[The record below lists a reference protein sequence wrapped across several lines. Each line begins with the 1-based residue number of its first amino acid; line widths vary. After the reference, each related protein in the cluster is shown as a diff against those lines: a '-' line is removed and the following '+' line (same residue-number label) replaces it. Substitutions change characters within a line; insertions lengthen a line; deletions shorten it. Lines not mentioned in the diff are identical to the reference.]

1 MQPTDSHIVGRAH
14 AARDPIATRI
24 LQETVDVLTVWL
36 GNIVDLLEPDVII
49 MGGGVASMLQ
59 PFFSS
64 IQENLPQHCINS
76 RCQEI
81 PIVSAFY
88 GEDSGIAGG
97 AALSSQRLAASLR
110 M

>member
-1 MQPTDSHIVGRAH
+1 
-14 AARDPIATRI
+14 
-24 LQETVDVLTVWL
+24 
-36 GNIVDLLEPDVII
+36 

-64 IQENLPQHCINS
+64 IQEKLPQHCINS

-81 PIVSAFY
+81 AILSAFY